1 MAGQGNKNLK
11 RNVVRPAAP
20 ALLQTINVASNED
33 KGSTVSLLQGAV
45 RVLYWESIL
54 ADTVSASVIFT
65 DSGNTMTRT
74 KKGQGHGKRK
84 KKVSAV
90 EGLPITGGETVE
102 LKFTDNSENTISFN
116 KSSDNNLFI
125 NSIAPIPTDSQTT
138 SKSYEL
144 ILTSKEYIMNEKER
158 VRYCAGG
165 QVSDQVKDILEKV
178 LKSKKVKEEDIETT
192 QVEYQYIGN
201 NKKPFYVINH
211 LSTKAVSAEN
221 QEIGVSAGYF
231 FWETSEG
238 YHFKSIDTLLSGEQ
252 KKSILYNETPDAA
265 GMPKG
270 YDIKALTLDVDNR
283 VNVQQK
289 LSQGAYSN
297 RRIEINPFTTEYKVD
312 LIDAYDIE
320 EKVKLAG
327 DKLHS
332 QNPEFFKEGADADFS
347 RTTFFFSTVG
357 QLNMGEAE
365 EQIEKSKD
373 ENLEKGKIVN
383 QAIMRYNQLFASQIT
398 ITIPGEFSLH
408 AGDTVYMDIP
418 QIGESE
424 NKSCADEVNKEDGGL
439 YIIADLCHYITAKDT
454 YTKLNLIRDS
464 VGRTGSP
471 TKGKTFN

>member
-1 MAGQGNKNLK
+1 M
-11 RNVVRPAAP
+11 
-20 ALLQTINVASNED
+20 IN
-33 KGSTVSLLQGAV
+33 
-45 RVLYWESIL
+45 
-54 ADTVSASVIFT
+54 
-65 DSGNTMTRT
+65 
-74 KKGQGHGKRK
+74 
-84 KKVSAV
+84 
-90 EGLPITGGETVE
+90 
-102 LKFTDNSENTISFN
+102 
-116 KSSDNNLFI
+116 
-125 NSIAPIPTDSQTT
+125 
-138 SKSYEL
+138 
-144 ILTSKEYIMNEKER
+144 
-158 VRYCAGG
+158 
-165 QVSDQVKDILEKV
+165 
-178 LKSKKVKEEDIETT
+178 
-192 QVEYQYIGN
+192 
-201 NKKPFYVINH
+201 
-211 LSTKAVSAEN
+211 
-221 QEIGVSAGYF
+221 
-231 FWETSEG
+231 
-238 YHFKSIDTLLSGEQ
+238 
-252 KKSILYNETPDAA
+252 
-265 GMPKG
+265 
-270 YDIKALTLDVDNR
+270 
-283 VNVQQK
+283 
-289 LSQGAYSN
+289 
-297 RRIEINPFTTEYKVD
+297 
-312 LIDAYDIE
+312 AYDIE

-332 QNPEFFKEGADADFS
+332 QNPQFFKPGADADFS